1 MKIALHPIARLVRRH
16 GRAFRYVAAA
26 EAHSTQ
32 PWKPAEATAP
42 IIHIKGLI
50 QQRIPVR
57 DADLPDGQTRGIAI
71 LLIEGDQDTPS
82 PGDFLEAD
90 GSRWRIQTILPIGKS
105 RDARLIEAILIGQS
119 GGQNGQGGGQVA

>member
-16 GRAFRYVAAA
+16 GRQFRYVAAA
-26 EAHSTQ
+26 EAHSVQ
-32 PWKPAEATAP
+32 PWKPAEATASA
-42 IIHIKGLI
+42 ILIKGLI

-57 DADLPDGQTRGIAI
+57 DADIPDGQTRGIAI
-71 LLIEGDQDTPS
+71 LLIEGEQDTPS

-105 RDARLIEAILIGQS
+105 RNARLIEAILIGQ
-119 GGQNGQGGGQVA
+119 GGQAT

>member
-16 GRAFRYVAAA
+16 GRVFRVSAAT
-26 EAHSTQ
+26 EAQTDQ
-32 PWKPAEATAP
+32 PWKPADATAP
-42 IIHIKGLI
+42 ATLIKGLI

-71 LLIEGDQDTPS
+71 LLIEGDQDTPI

-105 RDARLIEAILIGQS
+105 REARLIEAILIGQ
-119 GGQNGQGGGQVA
+119 GGGQGGGQAT